1 MKRIIKMS
9 EIMKI
14 SAGNADIRRL
24 GRTLM
29 RNGTLWLGYS
39 LTGAE
44 FDFDG
49 TSLSAELT
57 TDWVNDEA
65 WKENFQ
71 PYMAVLVNG
80 KLSKRFAVSEGTAQ
94 YELYRSEKAEKV
106 RIRLVKLSE
115 NAFSKVG
122 VLSFSADGKL
132 TATKPCSERMIE
144 FVGDSIT
151 CGFGIEGRS
160 VCDNFRT
167 STENPLINYASL
179 TANGL
184 GAEYQL
190 TSWTAIGVYSN
201 SVKDERVTEPD
212 NAWTMPVIYDY
223 TDKAVDGMLG
233 NEPEKWNFSR
243 FAPQLIV
250 VNLGTNDKDFTR
262 GIPERTAAFENCYRE
277 FIAHIREKNP
287 QAHII
292 CALGAM
298 GRELLPQ
305 VENAVKMLA
314 DEMITSLGFEVQREE
329 DGIGSEWHPSAV
341 THRKMAD
348 KLIAEIKRLG
358 IFKE

>member
-1 MKRIIKMS
+1 MS

-14 SAGNADIRRL
+14 SVENADIRRL

-80 KLSKRFAVSEGTAQ
+80 KLLKRFAVSEGTAE

-132 TATKPCSERMIE
+132 TATKPCSERRIE

-151 CGFGIEGRS
+151 CGFGIEGKS
-160 VCDNFRT
+160 VCDNFKT

-179 TANGL
+179 TANEL

-201 SVKDERVTEPD
+201 SVKDDRTEPD

-233 NEPEKWNFSR
+233 NEPEMWEFSR

-298 GRELLPQ
+298 GQELLPQ
-305 VENAVKMLA
+305 VENAVKALA
-314 DEMITSLGFEVQREE
+314 DERITSLGFDVQREE

>member
-1 MKRIIKMS
+1 MS
-9 EIMKI
+9 ETMKI
-14 SAGNADIRRL
+14 SAENADIRRL

-49 TSLSAELT
+49 TSLSAEIT

-132 TATKPCSERMIE
+132 TATKPCSERRIE

-179 TANGL
+179 TANEL

-212 NAWTMPVIYDY
+212 DAWTMPVIYDY

-233 NEPEKWNFSR
+233 NEPEKWDFSR

-277 FIAHIREKNP
+277 FIAHIREKNL

-314 DEMITSLGFEVQREE
+314 DERITSLGFEVQREE

-341 THRKMAD
+341 THRKMSD

>member
-1 MKRIIKMS
+1 MS

-14 SAGNADIRRL
+14 SAENADIRRL

-80 KLSKRFAVSEGTAQ
+80 KLSKRFAVNEGTAE

-132 TATKPCSERMIE
+132 MATNPCSERRIE

-151 CGFGIEGRS
+151 CGFGIEGKS
-160 VCDNFRT
+160 VCDNFKT

-179 TANGL
+179 TANEL

-201 SVKDERVTEPD
+201 SVKDESVTEPD

-223 TDKAVDGMLG
+223 TDRGTDGNLG
-233 NEPEKWNFSR
+233 FEPEKWDFSR

-305 VENAVKMLA
+305 VENAVKTLA
-314 DEMITSLGFEVQREE
+314 DERITSLGFEVQREE

>member
-1 MKRIIKMS
+1 
-9 EIMKI
+9 MKI
-14 SAGNADIRRL
+14 SAENADVRRL

-49 TSLSAELT
+49 TSLSAEFT

-80 KLSKRFAVSEGTAQ
+80 KLSKRFAVNEGTAE
-94 YELYRSEKAEKV
+94 YELYRSEKTEKA

-132 TATKPCSERMIE
+132 TATKPCSERRIE

-151 CGFGIEGRS
+151 CGFGIEGKS
-160 VCDNFRT
+160 VCDNFKT

-179 TANGL
+179 TANEL

-201 SVKDERVTEPD
+201 SVKDDRTEPD

-223 TDKAVDGMLG
+223 TDKGTDGNLG
-233 NEPEKWNFSR
+233 FEPEMWDFSR

-262 GIPERTAAFENCYRE
+262 GIPERTAAFEKCYRE
-277 FIAHIREKNP
+277 FIVHIREKNP

-298 GRELLPQ
+298 GQELLPQ
-305 VENAVKMLA
+305 VENAVKTLA
-314 DEMITSLGFEVQREE
+314 DERITSLGFEVQREE

-348 KLIAEIKRLG
+348 RLIAEIERLG

>member
-1 MKRIIKMS
+1 MS

-14 SAGNADIRRL
+14 SAENADIRRL

-80 KLSKRFAVSEGTAQ
+80 KLSKRFAVSEGTAE

-122 VLSFSADGKL
+122 VLSFNANGKL
-132 TATKPCSERMIE
+132 TATKPCSERRIE

-151 CGFGIEGRS
+151 CGFGIEGKS

-201 SVKDERVTEPD
+201 SVKDESVTEPD

-233 NEPEKWNFSR
+233 NEPEKWDFSR

-305 VENAVKMLA
+305 VENAVKVLA
-314 DEMITSLGFEVQREE
+314 DERITSLGFDVQREE

>member
-1 MKRIIKMS
+1 
-9 EIMKI
+9 MKI
-14 SAGNADIRRL
+14 SAENADIRRL

-80 KLSKRFAVSEGTAQ
+80 KLSKRFAVSEGTAE

-122 VLSFSADGKL
+122 VLSFSANGKL
-132 TATKPCSERMIE
+132 TAAKPCSERMIE

-151 CGFGIEGRS
+151 CGFGIEGKS

-201 SVKDERVTEPD
+201 SVKDEGVTEPD

-233 NEPEKWNFSR
+233 NEPEKWDFSR

-305 VENAVKMLA
+305 VENAVKVLA
-314 DEMITSLGFEVQREE
+314 DERIISLGFDVQREE

>member
-1 MKRIIKMS
+1 MS

-14 SAGNADIRRL
+14 SAENADIRRL

-80 KLSKRFAVSEGTAQ
+80 KLSKRFAVSEGTAE

-122 VLSFSADGKL
+122 VLSFSANGKL
-132 TATKPCSERMIE
+132 TAAKPCSERMIE

-151 CGFGIEGRS
+151 CGFGIEGKS

-201 SVKDERVTEPD
+201 SVKDEGVTEPD

-233 NEPEKWNFSR
+233 NEPEKWDFSR

-305 VENAVKMLA
+305 VENAVKVLA
-314 DEMITSLGFEVQREE
+314 DERIISLGFDVQREE

>member
-1 MKRIIKMS
+1 MS

-14 SAGNADIRRL
+14 SAENADIRRL

-80 KLSKRFAVSEGTAQ
+80 KLSKRFAVSEGTAE

-115 NAFSKVG
+115 NVFSKVG
-122 VLSFSADGKL
+122 VLSFNANGKL
-132 TATKPCSERMIE
+132 TATKPCSERRIE

-151 CGFGIEGRS
+151 CGFGIEGKS

-201 SVKDERVTEPD
+201 SVKDESVTEPD

-233 NEPEKWNFSR
+233 NEPEKWDFSR

-262 GIPERTAAFENCYRE
+262 GIPERTAAFENCYCE

-305 VENAVKMLA
+305 VENAVKVLA
-314 DEMITSLGFEVQREE
+314 DERITSLGFDVQREE

>member
-1 MKRIIKMS
+1 MS

-14 SAGNADIRRL
+14 SAENADIRRL

-80 KLSKRFAVSEGTAQ
+80 KLSKRFAVNEGTAE

-106 RIRLVKLSE
+106 RIRFVKLSE

-122 VLSFSADGKL
+122 VLSFSANGKL
-132 TATKPCSERMIE
+132 TATKSCSERRIE

-151 CGFGIEGRS
+151 CGFGIEGKS
-160 VCDNFRT
+160 VCDNFKT

-179 TANGL
+179 TANEL

-201 SVKDERVTEPD
+201 SVKDESVTEPD

-233 NEPEKWNFSR
+233 NEPEKWDHSR

-298 GRELLPQ
+298 GQELLPQ
-305 VENAVKMLA
+305 VENAVKTLA
-314 DEMITSLGFEVQREE
+314 DERITSLGFDVQREE

>member
-1 MKRIIKMS
+1 MS

-14 SAGNADIRRL
+14 SAENADIRRL

-80 KLSKRFAVSEGTAQ
+80 KLSKRFAVSEGTAE

-122 VLSFSADGKL
+122 VLSFSANGKL
-132 TATKPCSERMIE
+132 TATKPCSERRIE

-160 VCDNFRT
+160 VCDNFKT

-201 SVKDERVTEPD
+201 SVKDESVTEPD

-233 NEPEKWNFSR
+233 NEPEKWDFSR

-305 VENAVKMLA
+305 VENAVKVLA
-314 DEMITSLGFEVQREE
+314 DERITSLGFDVQREE

>member
-1 MKRIIKMS
+1 MS

-57 TDWVNDEA
+57 TDWVNDES

-80 KLSKRFAVSEGTAQ
+80 KLSKRFAVSEGTVE

-132 TATKPCSERMIE
+132 TATKPCSERRIE

-151 CGFGIEGRS
+151 CGFGIEGKS

-179 TANGL
+179 TANEL

-201 SVKDERVTEPD
+201 SVKDESVTEPD
-212 NAWTMPVIYDY
+212 NAWIMPVIYDY

-233 NEPEKWNFSR
+233 NEPEKWDFSR

-314 DEMITSLGFEVQREE
+314 DERITSLGFEVQREE

>member
-1 MKRIIKMS
+1 MS
-9 EIMKI
+9 ETIKI
-14 SAGNADIRRL
+14 SAENANVRRL

-65 WKENFQ
+65 WKKNFQ

-80 KLSKRFAVSEGTAQ
+80 KLLKRFAVNEGTAE
-94 YELYRSEKAEKV
+94 YELYRSERAEKA

-132 TATKPCSERMIE
+132 TATKPCSERRIE

-160 VCDNFRT
+160 ADEGFRT
-167 STENPLINYASL
+167 STENSLINYASL
-179 TANGL
+179 TANEL

-190 TSWTAIGVYSN
+190 ISWTSIGVYSN
-201 SVKDERVTEPD
+201 SVKDDRTEPD

-233 NEPEKWNFSR
+233 NEPEMWEFSR

-287 QAHII
+287 QAYII

-305 VENAVKMLA
+305 VENAVKSLA
-314 DEMITSLGFEVQREE
+314 DERITSLGFDVQREE

>member
-1 MKRIIKMS
+1 
-9 EIMKI
+9 MKI
-14 SAGNADIRRL
+14 SAENADIRRL

-49 TSLSAELT
+49 TSLSAEIT

-132 TATKPCSERMIE
+132 TATKPCSERRIE

-179 TANGL
+179 TANEL

-212 NAWTMPVIYDY
+212 DAWTMPVIYDY

-233 NEPEKWNFSR
+233 NEPEKWDFSR

-305 VENAVKMLA
+305 VENAVKSLA
-314 DEMITSLGFEVQREE
+314 DERITSLGFDVQREE

-348 KLIAEIKRLG
+348 KLIAEIERLG

>member
-1 MKRIIKMS
+1 MS

-14 SAGNADIRRL
+14 SAENADIRRL

-49 TSLSAELT
+49 TSLSAEIT

-132 TATKPCSERMIE
+132 TATKPCSERRIE

-179 TANGL
+179 TANEL

-201 SVKDERVTEPD
+201 SVKDESVTEPD

-233 NEPEKWNFSR
+233 NEPEKWDFSR

-305 VENAVKMLA
+305 VENAVKMLS
-314 DEMITSLGFEVQREE
+314 DERITSLGFEVQREE

>member
-1 MKRIIKMS
+1 M
-9 EIMKI
+9 
-14 SAGNADIRRL
+14 
-24 GRTLM
+24 
-29 RNGTLWLGYS
+29 
-39 LTGAE
+39 
-44 FDFDG
+44 
-49 TSLSAELT
+49 
-57 TDWVNDEA
+57 
-65 WKENFQ
+65 
-71 PYMAVLVNG
+71 
-80 KLSKRFAVSEGTAQ
+80 
-94 YELYRSEKAEKV
+94 
-106 RIRLVKLSE
+106 
-115 NAFSKVG
+115 
-122 VLSFSADGKL
+122 LSFSADGKL
-132 TATKPCSERMIE
+132 TATKPCSERRIE

-160 VCDNFRT
+160 ADEKFRT

-179 TANGL
+179 TANEL

-190 TSWTAIGVYSN
+190 ISWTSIGVYSN
-201 SVKDERVTEPD
+201 SVKDDRTEPD

-223 TDKAVDGMLG
+223 TDKGTDGNLG
-233 NEPEKWNFSR
+233 FEPEIWDHSR

-277 FIAHIREKNP
+277 FTAHIREKDP

-305 VENAVKMLA
+305 VENAVKSLA
-314 DEMITSLGFEVQREE
+314 DERITPLGFDVQREE
-329 DGIGSEWHPSAV
+329 DGIGSEQHPNAV

-348 KLIAEIKRLG
+348 RLIAEIKRLG

>member
-1 MKRIIKMS
+1 MN
-9 EIMKI
+9 ETVKI
-14 SAGNADIRRL
+14 SAENADMRRL
-24 GRTLM
+24 GRTVM

-49 TSLSAELT
+49 TCLSAEIT

-71 PYMAVLVNG
+71 PYMAVLADG
-80 KLSKRFAVSEGTAQ
+80 KLLKRFAVSEGTAE

-122 VLSFSADGKL
+122 VLSFGADGKL
-132 TATKPCSERMIE
+132 TATKPRSERRIE

-151 CGFGIEGRS
+151 CGFGIEGKS
-160 VCDNFRT
+160 VCDNFKT

-179 TANGL
+179 TANEL

-201 SVKDERVTEPD
+201 SVKDESVTEPD

-223 TDKAVDGMLG
+223 TDKGTDGNLG
-233 NEPEKWNFSR
+233 FEPEKWDFSR

-305 VENAVKMLA
+305 VENAVKSLA
-314 DEMITSLGFEVQREE
+314 DERITSLGFDVQREE

>member
-1 MKRIIKMS
+1 MS

-14 SAGNADIRRL
+14 SAENADIRRL

-80 KLSKRFAVSEGTAQ
+80 KLSKRFAVSEGTAE

-122 VLSFSADGKL
+122 VLSFNANGKL
-132 TATKPCSERMIE
+132 TATKPCSERRIE

-151 CGFGIEGRS
+151 CGFGIEGKS
-160 VCDNFRT
+160 VCYNFRT

-201 SVKDERVTEPD
+201 SVKDESVTEPD

-233 NEPEKWNFSR
+233 NEPEKWDFSR
-243 FAPQLIV
+243 FAPQFIV

-305 VENAVKMLA
+305 VENAVKVLA
-314 DEMITSLGFEVQREE
+314 DERITSLGFDVQREE

>member
-1 MKRIIKMS
+1 MN
-9 EIMKI
+9 ETVKI
-14 SAGNADIRRL
+14 SAENADIRRL

-49 TSLSAELT
+49 TCLSAELT
-57 TDWVNDEA
+57 TDWVNDED

-71 PYMAVLVNG
+71 PYMAVLADG
-80 KLSKRFAVSEGTAQ
+80 KLLKRFAVSEGTAE
-94 YELYRSEKAEKV
+94 YELYRSKKVEKV

-132 TATKPCSERMIE
+132 TATKPCSERRIE

-151 CGFGIEGRS
+151 CGFGIEGKS
-160 VCDNFRT
+160 VCDNFKT

-179 TANGL
+179 TANEL

-201 SVKDERVTEPD
+201 SVKDDRTEPD

-223 TDKAVDGMLG
+223 TDKGTDGNLG
-233 NEPEKWNFSR
+233 FEPEKWDFSR

-305 VENAVKMLA
+305 VENAVKSLA
-314 DEMITSLGFEVQREE
+314 DERITSLGFDVQREE

>member
-1 MKRIIKMS
+1 MS

-14 SAGNADIRRL
+14 SVENADIRRL

-80 KLSKRFAVSEGTAQ
+80 KLLKRFAVSEGTAE

-132 TATKPCSERMIE
+132 TATKPCSERRIE

-151 CGFGIEGRS
+151 CGFGIEGKS
-160 VCDNFRT
+160 VCDNFKT

-179 TANGL
+179 TANEL

-201 SVKDERVTEPD
+201 SVKDESVTEPD

-233 NEPEKWNFSR
+233 NEPEMWEFSR

-298 GRELLPQ
+298 GQELLPQ
-305 VENAVKMLA
+305 VENAVKALA
-314 DEMITSLGFEVQREE
+314 DERITSLGFDVQREE

>member
-14 SAGNADIRRL
+14 SAENADIRRL

-49 TSLSAELT
+49 TSLSAEIT

-132 TATKPCSERMIE
+132 TATKPCSERRIE

-179 TANGL
+179 TANEL

-201 SVKDERVTEPD
+201 SVKDESVTEPD

-233 NEPEKWNFSR
+233 NEPEKWDFSR

-305 VENAVKMLA
+305 VENAVKMLS
-314 DEMITSLGFEVQREE
+314 DERITSLGFEVQREE

>member
-1 MKRIIKMS
+1 
-9 EIMKI
+9 MKI
-14 SAGNADIRRL
+14 SAENADIRRL

-49 TSLSAELT
+49 TSLSAEIT

-132 TATKPCSERMIE
+132 TATKPCSERRIE

-179 TANGL
+179 TANEL

-201 SVKDERVTEPD
+201 SVKDESVTEPD

-233 NEPEKWNFSR
+233 NEPEKWDFSR

-305 VENAVKMLA
+305 VENAVKMLS
-314 DEMITSLGFEVQREE
+314 DERITSLGFEVQREE

>member
-1 MKRIIKMS
+1 MS
-9 EIMKI
+9 ETMKI
-14 SAGNADIRRL
+14 SAENADIRRL

-49 TSLSAELT
+49 TSLSAEIT

-132 TATKPCSERMIE
+132 TATKSCSERRIE

-179 TANGL
+179 TANEL

-212 NAWTMPVIYDY
+212 DAWTMPVIYDY

-233 NEPEKWNFSR
+233 NEPEKWDFSR

-314 DEMITSLGFEVQREE
+314 DERITSLGFEVQREE

-341 THRKMAD
+341 THRKMSD
-348 KLIAEIKRLG
+348 KLIDEIKRLG

>member
-1 MKRIIKMS
+1 MS

-14 SAGNADIRRL
+14 SAENADIRRL

-80 KLSKRFAVSEGTAQ
+80 KLSKRFAVSEGTAE

-122 VLSFSADGKL
+122 VLSFSANGKL

-151 CGFGIEGRS
+151 CGFGIEGKS

-201 SVKDERVTEPD
+201 SVKDEGVTEPD

-233 NEPEKWNFSR
+233 NEPEKWDFSR

-305 VENAVKMLA
+305 VENAVKVLA
-314 DEMITSLGFEVQREE
+314 DERIISLGFDVQREE

>member
-1 MKRIIKMS
+1 
-9 EIMKI
+9 MKI
-14 SAGNADIRRL
+14 SAENADIRRL

-80 KLSKRFAVSEGTAQ
+80 KLSKRFAVSEGTAE

-122 VLSFSADGKL
+122 VLSFNANGKL
-132 TATKPCSERMIE
+132 TATKPCSERRIE

-151 CGFGIEGRS
+151 CGFGIEGKS

-201 SVKDERVTEPD
+201 SVKDESVTEPD

-233 NEPEKWNFSR
+233 NEPEKWDFSR

-305 VENAVKMLA
+305 VENAVKVLA
-314 DEMITSLGFEVQREE
+314 DERITSLGFDVQREE

>member
-1 MKRIIKMS
+1 
-9 EIMKI
+9 MKI
-14 SAGNADIRRL
+14 SVENADIRRL

-80 KLSKRFAVSEGTAQ
+80 KLLKRFAVSEGTAE

-132 TATKPCSERMIE
+132 TATKPCSERRIE

-151 CGFGIEGRS
+151 CGFGIEGKS
-160 VCDNFRT
+160 VCDNFKT

-179 TANGL
+179 TANEL

-201 SVKDERVTEPD
+201 SVKDESVTEPD

-233 NEPEKWNFSR
+233 NEPEMWEFSR

-298 GRELLPQ
+298 GQELLPQ
-305 VENAVKMLA
+305 VENAVKALA
-314 DEMITSLGFEVQREE
+314 DERITSLGFDVQREE

>member
-1 MKRIIKMS
+1 MR
-9 EIMKI
+9 I
-14 SAGNADIRRL
+14 SAENANVRRL

-44 FDFDG
+44 FGFDG
-49 TSLSAELT
+49 TSLTAELT

-80 KLSKRFAVSEGTAQ
+80 KLLKRFAVSEGTAE
-94 YELYRSEKAEKV
+94 YELYRSERAEKV

-122 VLSFSADGKL
+122 VLSFSVDGKL
-132 TATKPCSERMIE
+132 TATKPCSERRIE
-144 FVGDSIT
+144 SVGDSIT

-160 VCDNFRT
+160 ADEKFRT

-179 TANGL
+179 TANEL

-190 TSWTAIGVYSN
+190 ISWTSIGVYSN
-201 SVKDERVTEPD
+201 SVKDDRTEPD
-212 NAWTMPVIYDY
+212 NAWTMPVIYDC

-233 NEPEKWNFSR
+233 NEPEKWDHSR

-262 GIPERTAAFENCYRE
+262 GIPERTGHLKTATVNSLR
-277 FIAHIREKNP
+277 ISVRKIRRRTLSAHSEQWDVSFCR
-287 QAHII
+287 
-292 CALGAM
+292 
-298 GRELLPQ
+298 RS
-305 VENAVKMLA
+305 KM
-314 DEMITSLGFEVQREE
+314 
-329 DGIGSEWHPSAV
+329 P
-341 THRKMAD
+341 
-348 KLIAEIKRLG
+348 
-358 IFKE
+358 

>member
-1 MKRIIKMS
+1 MS
-9 EIMKI
+9 EMMKI
-14 SAGNADIRRL
+14 SAENADVRRL

-80 KLSKRFAVSEGTAQ
+80 KLLKRFAVNEGTAE
-94 YELYRSEKAEKV
+94 YELYRSERAEKV

-132 TATKPCSERMIE
+132 TATKPCSERRIE

-151 CGFGIEGRS
+151 CGFGIEGKS
-160 VCDNFRT
+160 VCDNFKT

-179 TANGL
+179 TANEL

-201 SVKDERVTEPD
+201 SVKDDRTEPD

-223 TDKAVDGMLG
+223 TDKGTDGNLG
-233 NEPEKWNFSR
+233 FEPEKWNFSR

-305 VENAVKMLA
+305 VENAVKALA
-314 DEMITSLGFEVQREE
+314 DERITSLGFDVQREE

-348 KLIAEIKRLG
+348 RLIAEIERLG

>member
-1 MKRIIKMS
+1 MS

-14 SAGNADIRRL
+14 SVENADIRRL

-80 KLSKRFAVSEGTAQ
+80 KLLKRFAVSEGTAE

-132 TATKPCSERMIE
+132 TATKPCSERRIE

-151 CGFGIEGRS
+151 CGFGIEGKS
-160 VCDNFRT
+160 VCDNFKT

-179 TANGL
+179 TANEL

-201 SVKDERVTEPD
+201 SVKDESVTEPD

-233 NEPEKWNFSR
+233 NEPEMWEFSR

-298 GRELLPQ
+298 GQELLPQ
-305 VENAVKMLA
+305 IENAVKSLA
-314 DEMITSLGFEVQREE
+314 DERITSLGFEVQREE
-329 DGIGSEWHPSAV
+329 DGIGSEWHPSTV

>member
-1 MKRIIKMS
+1 
-9 EIMKI
+9 MKI
-14 SAGNADIRRL
+14 SAENADVRRL

-80 KLSKRFAVSEGTAQ
+80 KLLKRFAVNEGTAE
-94 YELYRSEKAEKV
+94 YELYRSERAEKV

-132 TATKPCSERMIE
+132 TATKPCSERRIE

-151 CGFGIEGRS
+151 CGFGIEGKS
-160 VCDNFRT
+160 VCDNFKT

-179 TANGL
+179 TANEL

-201 SVKDERVTEPD
+201 SVKDDRTEPD

-223 TDKAVDGMLG
+223 TDKGTDGNLG
-233 NEPEKWNFSR
+233 FEPEKWNFSR

-298 GRELLPQ
+298 GQELLPQ
-305 VENAVKMLA
+305 VENAVKALA
-314 DEMITSLGFEVQREE
+314 DERITSLGFDVQREE

-348 KLIAEIKRLG
+348 RLIAEIERLG

>member
-1 MKRIIKMS
+1 
-9 EIMKI
+9 MKI
-14 SAGNADIRRL
+14 SAENADIRRL

-49 TSLSAELT
+49 TSLSAEIT

-132 TATKPCSERMIE
+132 TATKPCSERRIE

-212 NAWTMPVIYDY
+212 DAWTMPVIYDY

-233 NEPEKWNFSR
+233 NEPEKWDFSR

-314 DEMITSLGFEVQREE
+314 DERITSLGFEVQREAR
-329 DGIGSEWHPSAV
+329 GGR
-341 THRKMAD
+341 HRFGMAPECCNSPQNVGQAYCRN
-348 KLIAEIKRLG
+348 KTARHL
-358 IFKE
+358 

>member
-1 MKRIIKMS
+1 MS

-57 TDWVNDEA
+57 TDWVNDES

-71 PYMAVLVNG
+71 PYIAVLVNG

-132 TATKPCSERMIE
+132 TATKPCSERRIE

-151 CGFGIEGRS
+151 CGFGIEGKS

-179 TANGL
+179 TANEF

-201 SVKDERVTEPD
+201 SVKDESVTEPD

-233 NEPEKWNFSR
+233 NEPEKWDFSR

-262 GIPERTAAFENCYRE
+262 DIPERTAAFEDRYRE

-292 CALGAM
+292 CSLGAM
-298 GRELLPQ
+298 GQELCPQ
-305 VENAVKMLA
+305 IENAVKTLG
-314 DEMITSLGFEVQREE
+314 DEGITSMRFDVQLEE
-329 DGIGSEWHPSAV
+329 DGIGSEMHPNSV

-358 IFKE
+358 IFEE

>member
-1 MKRIIKMS
+1 MS

-14 SAGNADIRRL
+14 SAENADIRRL

-80 KLSKRFAVSEGTAQ
+80 KLSKRFAVSEGTAE

-122 VLSFSADGKL
+122 VLSFSANGKL
-132 TATKPCSERMIE
+132 TATKPCSERRIE

-160 VCDNFRT
+160 VCDNFKT

-179 TANGL
+179 TANEL

-201 SVKDERVTEPD
+201 SVKDESVTEPD

-233 NEPEKWNFSR
+233 NEPEKWDFSR

-305 VENAVKMLA
+305 VENAVKVLA
-314 DEMITSLGFEVQREE
+314 DERITSLGFDVQREE

>member
-1 MKRIIKMS
+1 
-9 EIMKI
+9 MKI
-14 SAGNADIRRL
+14 SAENADIRRL

-80 KLSKRFAVSEGTAQ
+80 KLSKRFAVNEGTAE

-106 RIRLVKLSE
+106 RIRFVKLSE

-122 VLSFSADGKL
+122 VLSFSANGKL
-132 TATKPCSERMIE
+132 TATKSCSERRIE

-151 CGFGIEGRS
+151 CGFGIEGKS
-160 VCDNFRT
+160 VCDNFKT

-179 TANGL
+179 TANEL

-201 SVKDERVTEPD
+201 SVKDESVTEPD

-233 NEPEKWNFSR
+233 NEPEKWDHSR

-298 GRELLPQ
+298 GQELLPQ
-305 VENAVKMLA
+305 VENAVKTLA
-314 DEMITSLGFEVQREE
+314 DERITSLGFDVQREE

>member
-1 MKRIIKMS
+1 MS

-14 SAGNADIRRL
+14 SAENADIRRL

-80 KLSKRFAVSEGTAQ
+80 KLLKRFAVNEGTAE

-122 VLSFSADGKL
+122 VLSFSANNGKL
-132 TATKPCSERMIE
+132 TATKPCSERRIE

-151 CGFGIEGRS
+151 CGFGIEGKS
-160 VCDNFRT
+160 VCDNFKT

-179 TANGL
+179 TANEL
-184 GAEYQL
+184 CAEYQL

-201 SVKDERVTEPD
+201 SVKDESVTEPD

-223 TDKAVDGMLG
+223 TDKGTDGNLG
-233 NEPEKWNFSR
+233 FEPEKWDFSR

-305 VENAVKMLA
+305 VENAVKSLA
-314 DEMITSLGFEVQREE
+314 DERITSLGFDVQREE